1 MSSKPLLKKIV
12 SLADD
17 KKAEN
22 IVALDVSKITSLSE
36 YFVVCS
42 ASNLIQVKA
51 IADNIKENISENP
64 WKTEGYEDGT
74 WIILDYVDIVYA
86 HRCDELT
93 PMLETVR
100 GFTDI
105 IRSGKALYR
114 GTSMW
119 TAQKITEAYW
129 IARMHKLIPPVVE
142 QPIYNMFTRHVIEKE
157 FVPLYEE
164 PYRIGIVNYNYL

>member
-22 IVALDVSKITSLSE
+22 IVALDVSNITSLSE

-64 WKTEGYEDGT
+64 WKTEGYENGT
-74 WIILDYVDIVYA
+74 WIILDYVDIVVHVFFEEMRSYYDLERIWFYA
-86 HRCDELT
+86 
-93 PMLETVR
+93 
-100 GFTDI
+100 
-105 IRSGKALYR
+105 K
-114 GTSMW
+114 
-119 TAQKITEAYW
+119 
-129 IARMHKLIPPVVE
+129 VVK
-142 QPIYNMFTRHVIEKE
+142 V
-157 FVPLYEE
+157 
-164 PYRIGIVNYNYL
+164 